1 MLAESGHTSLLEQV
15 LAAFESLGYPREVVT
30 QWSIPAPDAA
40 DLAAHLARELAS
52 APAPRVLEVGTF
64 VGTSALFMLLA
75 DPRSEVHT
83 IDPNFPLEVEFDAMD
98 CGHRNADLAKRTQDV
113 AALAADRLGIRARL
127 HLHAGGFSSEAT
139 FAGIDAVVPAIGSD
153 VIRAHGP
160 FDAVFVD
167 GLHFEDV
174 VLSDLRLAATAV
186 RDGAPI
192 LMHDA
197 IGYWGSCVRRAVG
210 RFLEQHPH
218 FSFSHAPYADLYR
231 SVARLSTKPI
241 DAPAPAVRAELCFGA
256 HLAKHA
262 EYAGRAITTTFP
274 ALDAHA
280 CDALSAPLAARI
292 GCDINDKSDKS
303 GKHAPRCAVALATFD
318 ELAPDVANAELAR
331 IAGEGSTRNDI
342 LILGFTPPGEQG
354 AAGPWSRPL
363 ASRIAALDAIGF
375 DAYDIIVPFLEPF
388 SYALGS
394 GCVLPVRTTFLS
406 TTVVA
411 VRRGSAASARCAALE
426 RIDAASARRIDDVR
440 TQRAHEHAML
450 ASVDAR
456 RIHLESKFAVLAA
469 EHEAMRVKHAS
480 HDAAVAGLQS
490 RVDELTRRL
499 QHMLDWRVHIGR
511 HHFWRR
517 PNAKV

>member
-52 APAPRVLEVGTF
+52 SPAPRILEVGTF

-75 DPRSEVHT
+75 DPRAEVHT

-113 AALAADRLGIRARL
+113 AALAADQLGIRARL

-139 FAGIDAVVPAIGSD
+139 FAGVDAVVPAIGAE
-153 VIRAHGP
+153 VIRARGP

-231 SVARLSTKPI
+231 SVARLSTKPLSAT
-241 DAPAPAVRAELCFGA
+241 APAARAERCFGA

-292 GCDINDKSDKS
+292 GCGASDGD
-303 GKHAPRCAVALATFD
+303 GKHAPRCAVALATLD
-318 ELAPDVANAELAR
+318 ELAPDAANAELAR
-331 IAGEGSTRNDI
+331 IAGEGSTRSDI

-450 ASVDAR
+450 ASLDSR
-456 RIHLESKFAVLAA
+456 RMHLEAKFAELVA
-469 EHEAMRVKHAS
+469 EHEAMRAKYAA
-480 HDAAVAGLQS
+480 HDATVAGLQS
-490 RVDELTRRL
+490 RINELTPRL
-499 QHMLDWRVHIGR
+499 QHMLDWRVHVGR
-511 HHFWRR
+511 HYFWRR
-517 PNAKV
+517 PNVKV